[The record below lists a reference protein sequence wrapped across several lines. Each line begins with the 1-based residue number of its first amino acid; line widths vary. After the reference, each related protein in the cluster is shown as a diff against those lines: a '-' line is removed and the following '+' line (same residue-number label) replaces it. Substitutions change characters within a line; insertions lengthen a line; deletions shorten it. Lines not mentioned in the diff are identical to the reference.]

1 MKLKIC
7 PAIIKRCQDFAD
19 QRTAQGVEL
28 YRHRGEMSL
37 NKIHLD
43 IVTGA
48 VAEYA
53 VYEYLRSHGH
63 DATPPDLIIY
73 ETAKK
78 SFAADLK
85 VGDRHLHVKSQ
96 TVEAAKKYGASW
108 LFQKTDRVIST
119 PSERDYMAFCLVN
132 GDEVEIK
139 AIVSTIELVDAEIW
153 KEPKVPRYRYTKS
166 ALYLTDV
173 LSSGIELWRL

>member
-1 MKLKIC
+1 MKLSIC
-7 PAIIKRCQDFAD
+7 PAIIKRCQEFAD
-19 QRTAQGVEL
+19 QRMSQGVEL
-28 YRHRGEMSL
+28 YKHRGESSVK
-37 NKIHLD
+37 KIHLD

-53 VYEYLRSHGH
+53 VYEYLLSKGY
-63 DATPPDLIIY
+63 APTPPDLNIY
-73 ETAKK
+73 EASKK
-78 SFAADLK
+78 SFAADIK

-96 TVEAAKKYGASW
+96 TVDAAKKYGASW

-119 PSERDYMAFCLVN
+119 PSEHDLMAFCLVD
-132 GDEVEIK
+132 GDTVELK

-153 KEPKVPRYRYTKS
+153 KEPKIPRYRHTKS

-173 LSSGIELWRL
+173 LSSNIELWRL